1 MRCNWKPR
9 ASQDFLAA
17 YEVFVTLPVF
27 ILKKNSRT
35 ELTVVLAENSI
46 IATSAVV
53 EKARSAATVDMTS
66 NGGYTAS
73 PDDEGIGWRLEASVV
88 EAGLEAG

>member
-9 ASQDFLAA
+9 ASEDFLAA

-27 ILKKNSRT
+27 IIKENSRT

-53 EKARSAATVDMTS
+53 EKTRRGTTVMTS

-73 PDDEGIGWRLEASVV
+73 PDDKGIGWRLEASVV
-88 EAGLEAG
+88 EAGPEAG